1 VIIEPKSSRHM
12 TTQRAR
18 PRFRGLVRYMLE
30 GKGAERCTWYMAGLV
45 RYMLEGKGAERCT
58 WYMAE
63 NLPGLDRREDA

>member
-1 VIIEPKSSRHM
+1 MIIEPKSSRHM

-30 GKGAERCTWYMAGLV
+30 GKGAERCTWYMA
-45 RYMLEGKGAERCT
+45 
-58 WYMAE
+58 E